1 MNRLEVARDAIVQAI
16 APVLSGRVY
25 PYPPSP
31 QQAQMAPAVWIGQ
44 ADGQPTIIGERTEVT
59 QAIFPIHV
67 VYDGA
72 DRAQVAGLDDIISGL
87 VDAVA
92 AVPGAHIRG
101 WRTEPPDFNGT
112 SRRASTVEVEYIITA
127 TTLCLPDVGGDVI
140 HRDTDVVEGSQDVVW
155 HATILADPPPDTP
168 AHRPRPVT
176 SNYPTSSPHPNPWR
190 NSHGRPHRRPDH

>member
-87 VDAVA
+87 VDAIRTVR
-92 AVPGAHIRG
+92 GARIRG

-112 SRRASTVEVEYIITA
+112 SRRASTVEVEYTITA

-140 HRDTDVVEGSQDVVW
+140 HRTDDVVEGADDVVW
-155 HATILADPPPDTP
+155 HATILADPPPDTADTPP
-168 AHRPRPVT
+168 ADGTVELPDLVPTPEPVEE
-176 SNYPTSSPHPNPWR
+176 
-190 NSHGRPHRRPDH
+190 

>member
-44 ADGQPTIIGERTEVT
+44 ADGQPTIIGERTEIML
-59 QAIFPIHV
+59 AIFPIHV

-87 VDAVA
+87 VDAVRH
-92 AVPGAHIRG
+92 VPGAWVRG
-101 WRTEPPDFNGT
+101 WRTEAPDFNGT
-112 SRRASTVEVEYIITA
+112 SRRASTVEVEYTITA

-155 HATILADPPPDTP
+155 HATILADPPPDTVP
-168 AHRPRPVT
+168 APPADGTVELPDLV
-176 SNYPTSSPHPNPWR
+176 PTPEPLEEN
-190 NSHGRPHRRPDH
+190 

>member
-44 ADGQPTIIGERTEVT
+44 ADGAPTIIGERTEVL

-72 DRAQVAGLDDIISGL
+72 DRAQVAGLDDIISGI

-92 AVPGAHIRG
+92 HVAGAEIRG
-101 WRTEPPDFNGT
+101 WRTE
-112 SRRASTVEVEYIITA
+112 
-127 TTLCLPDVGGDVI
+127 L
-140 HRDTDVVEGSQDVVW
+140 
-155 HATILADPPPDTP
+155 PPPD
-168 AHRPRPVT
+168 
-176 SNYPTSSPHPNPWR
+176 
-190 NSHGRPHRRPDH
+190 

>member
-44 ADGQPTIIGERTEVT
+44 AEWEPRTIGESTAVT
-59 QAIFPIHV
+59 IALYPVHV

-72 DRAQVAGLDDIISGL
+72 DRAQVAGLDGVLSGL
-87 VDAVA
+87 HDAIRH
-92 AVPGAHIRG
+92 VPGARVG
-101 WRTEPPDFNGT
+101 GCRTELPDINGT
-112 SRRASTVEVEYIITA
+112 NRRASTITVEYTIAA

-140 HRDTDVVEGSQDVVW
+140 HAADDVVEGARDVTW
-155 HATILADPPPDTP
+155 HATIAAATPPATASTP
-168 AHRPRPVT
+168 AAGGDPITPPEQV
-176 SNYPTSSPHPNPWR
+176 PTP
-190 NSHGRPHRRPDH
+190 